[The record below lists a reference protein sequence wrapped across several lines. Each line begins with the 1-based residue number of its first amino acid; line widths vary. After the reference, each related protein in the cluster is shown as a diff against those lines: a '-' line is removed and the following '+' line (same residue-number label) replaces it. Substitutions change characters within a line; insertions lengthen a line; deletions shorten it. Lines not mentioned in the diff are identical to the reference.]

1 MSPNSRY
8 WQDIIDFRRP
18 FLWNLSMFNKYIYK
32 YTHTLWLA
40 FSAARIACLG
50 QISVSRS
57 KQERAFGQMYIRGE
71 SESKLSVL

>member
-1 MSPNSRY
+1 
-8 WQDIIDFRRP
+8 
-18 FLWNLSMFNKYIYK
+18 MFNKYIYK

-40 FSAARIACLG
+40 FSAARIGCLG